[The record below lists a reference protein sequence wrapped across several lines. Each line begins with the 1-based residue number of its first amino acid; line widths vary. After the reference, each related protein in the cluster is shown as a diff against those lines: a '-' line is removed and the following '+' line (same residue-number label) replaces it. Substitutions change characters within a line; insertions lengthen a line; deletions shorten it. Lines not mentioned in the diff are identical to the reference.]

1 MGLIK
6 LKRGIIICLLVNMN
20 NTQQSEFDL
29 EKMFLPEWA
38 VKPPTTGKYSNY
50 VEEEKPTKRRE
61 GGFRRKD
68 FRRPEPES
76 GKRQG
81 GAEPRQRRDRRQNRR
96 RQDFTPLP
104 RVKVSIILTDETV
117 NKTVRQIK
125 MLGRAFPLFELA
137 RRALDFP
144 ASQMVKFEVI
154 KNKDGTIVQ
163 PLYVCLLD
171 DTIWLSEGEAIDYVL
186 DKHFSTFYQA
196 EKTQIDPPKG
206 KYTFVAQC
214 GLSGII
220 LGPPNHHD
228 YQTKLRRLHAERFSH
243 IPFEQY
249 KMKVRIVKDEEVVKK
264 WIEEQSWRTEY
275 IALNIPEPVRL
286 ITRDE
291 VIQHF
296 RQTHLPNIIQ
306 QVESYTL
313 SGDASRNIPCQPLQR
328 LVRRQWEE
336 QKRFPMRVAIFLSQK
351 FAEQGLQ
358 FFKWDR
364 KVTYVAISRPH
375 YLDLEVMPVS
385 ENVKRIIEYIRTHP
399 GSNIYQILEALA
411 PAPKQAIQI
420 APENKP
426 QETSTEAQSSVQS
439 TEQQAAEEYTPEQTS
454 LIADIHWLI
463 HQGHIIEFYNG
474 KMYVAKKPR
483 PRPVKEQ
490 KPEEKPQEQATTPV
504 QAAETIPAVETTDV
518 AAVSQVEQKQEEE
531 ADVAE
536 PVEFEELKK
545 DTFEGEAVAN
555 PQTTDENLPVE
566 NEEKNQEQVAST
578 DVQPDNAV
586 PNAIN
591 PETIEQEQNKQS

>member
-1 MGLIK
+1 MK
-6 LKRGIIICLLVNMN
+6 

-29 EKMFLPEWA
+29 EKMFLPDWA
-38 VKPPTTGKYSNY
+38 VKPPATGKYTNY
-50 VEEEKPTKRRE
+50 VEEEKTTKRRE
-61 GGFRRKD
+61 GGFRRRD
-68 FRRPEPES
+68 FRRGEPD
-76 GKRQG
+76 GRKRQSV
-81 GAEPRQRRDRRQNRR
+81 AEPRQRRERRQNRR
-96 RQDFTPLP
+96 RQDFIPLP
-104 RVKVSIILTDETV
+104 RVRVSIILTDETI

-171 DTIWLSEGEAIDYVL
+171 DTIWLSESEAIDYVL

-228 YQTKLRRLHAERFSH
+228 YQTKLRKLHAERFSH

-249 KMKVRIVKDEEVVKK
+249 KMKIRIVKDEEVVKK

-313 SGDASRNIPCQPLQR
+313 SGEASRNIPCQPLQR

-336 QKRFPMRVAIFLSQK
+336 QKRFPMSNLSK
-351 FAEQGLQ
+351 
-358 FFKWDR
+358 
-364 KVTYVAISRPH
+364 S
-375 YLDLEVMPVS
+375 EVC
-385 ENVKRIIEYIRTHP
+385 
-399 GSNIYQILEALA
+399 
-411 PAPKQAIQI
+411 
-420 APENKP
+420 
-426 QETSTEAQSSVQS
+426 
-439 TEQQAAEEYTPEQTS
+439 
-454 LIADIHWLI
+454 
-463 HQGHIIEFYNG
+463 
-474 KMYVAKKPR
+474 
-483 PRPVKEQ
+483 
-490 KPEEKPQEQATTPV
+490 
-504 QAAETIPAVETTDV
+504 
-518 AAVSQVEQKQEEE
+518 
-531 ADVAE
+531 
-536 PVEFEELKK
+536 
-545 DTFEGEAVAN
+545 
-555 PQTTDENLPVE
+555 
-566 NEEKNQEQVAST
+566 
-578 DVQPDNAV
+578 
-586 PNAIN
+586 
-591 PETIEQEQNKQS
+591 

>member
-1 MGLIK
+1 MK
-6 LKRGIIICLLVNMN
+6 

-29 EKMFLPEWA
+29 EKMFLPDWA
-38 VKPPTTGKYSNY
+38 VKPPATGKYTNY
-50 VEEEKPTKRRE
+50 VEEEKTTKRRE
-61 GGFRRKD
+61 GGFRRRD
-68 FRRPEPES
+68 FRRGEPD
-76 GKRQG
+76 GRKRQSV
-81 GAEPRQRRDRRQNRR
+81 AEPRQRRERRQNRR
-96 RQDFTPLP
+96 RQDFIPLP
-104 RVKVSIILTDETV
+104 RVRVSIILTDETI

-171 DTIWLSEGEAIDYVL
+171 DTIWLSESEAIDYVL

-228 YQTKLRRLHAERFSH
+228 YQTKLRKLHAERFSH

-249 KMKVRIVKDEEVVKK
+249 KMKIRIVKDEEVVKK

-313 SGDASRNIPCQPLQR
+313 SGEASRNIPCQPLQR

-364 KVTYVAISRPH
+364 IITYVAISRLH

-385 ENVKRIIEYIRTHP
+385 ENVKRIIEHTRTHP
-399 GSNIYQILEALA
+399 GCNIQQLLEALA
-411 PAPKQAIQI
+411 PSQKQVIQI
-420 APENKP
+420 TPENKP
-426 QETSTEAQSSVQS
+426 QEGSIEKQPAAQS
-439 TEQQAAEEYTPEQTS
+439 TEQQPATEEYTPEQTS

-490 KPEEKPQEQATTPV
+490 KPEEKPQEQATAPV
-504 QAAETIPAVETTDV
+504 QTAEIASTTTDV
-518 AAVSQVEQKQEEE
+518 ASTTPSQTEQKQEEE
-531 ADVAE
+531 ANVAE
-536 PVEFEELKK
+536 PVELEELKK
-545 DTFEGEAVAN
+545 DTFEGEELSN
-555 PQTTDENLPVE
+555 SQTNDEDLSKE
-566 NEEKNQEQVAST
+566 DEEAIQEQTAST
-578 DVQPDNAV
+578 DAKTDNETSPD
-586 PNAIN
+586 AITPDTAN
-591 PETIEQEQNKQS
+591 QEQNKQS

>member
-1 MGLIK
+1 
-6 LKRGIIICLLVNMN
+6 MN

-29 EKMFLPEWA
+29 EKMFLPDWA
-38 VKPPTTGKYSNY
+38 VKPATAGNY
-50 VEEEKPTKRRE
+50 TNYAEEEKPTKRRE
-61 GGFRRKD
+61 GNFRRKD
-68 FRRPEPES
+68 FRRGETD
-76 GKRQG
+76 GRKRQG
-81 GAEPRQRRDRRQNRR
+81 VAEPRQRRDRMQRR
-96 RQDFTPLP
+96 RRPDFVPLP
-104 RVKVSIILTDETV
+104 RIKVSIILTDETV

-144 ASQMVKFEVI
+144 TSQMVKFEVI
-154 KNKDGTIVQ
+154 KTKEGAVVQ

-171 DTIWLSEGEAIDYVL
+171 DTLWLSENEAIDYVL

-228 YQTKLRRLHAERFSH
+228 YQTKLRKLHAERFSH

-249 KMKVRIVKDEEVVKK
+249 KMKIRIVKDEEVVKK

-275 IALNIPEPVRL
+275 TTLNVPEPVRL
-286 ITRDE
+286 ITREE

-296 RQTHLPNIIQ
+296 RQTHLPTIIQ
-306 QVESYTL
+306 QVETYTV

-328 LVRRQWEE
+328 LVRKQWEE

-358 FFKWDR
+358 FFKWDG
-364 KVTYVAISRPH
+364 KITYVAISRPH

-385 ENVKRIIEYIRTHP
+385 ENVKRIIEYVRTHP
-399 GSNIYQILEALA
+399 GCNVNQLLESLA
-411 PAPKQAIQI
+411 PSQKQVIPI
-420 APENKP
+420 MTVNKP
-426 QETSTEAQSSVQS
+426 QEGSTETQPAAQQ
-439 TEQQAAEEYTPEQTS
+439 TATEEYTPEQAA

-474 KMYVAKKPR
+474 KMYVAKKPS
-483 PRPVKEQ
+483 PRPVKEH
-490 KPEEKPQEQATTPV
+490 KPEEKTKDQVTATTET
-504 QAAETIPAVETTDV
+504 AATVET
-518 AAVSQVEQKQEEE
+518 AATAAPSQTEQKQEEE
-531 ADVAE
+531 ANVAE
-536 PVEFEELKK
+536 PVDLEELKK
-545 DTFEGEAVAN
+545 DTFEGEELTNTQTNDENSSEEDEDTTQEQTAEPEVKVSTETPKDIIRSA
-555 PQTTDENLPVE
+555 TTD
-566 NEEKNQEQVAST
+566 
-578 DVQPDNAV
+578 
-586 PNAIN
+586 
-591 PETIEQEQNKQS
+591 QEQNKQS